1 MSPLECHVHSV
12 LTRYHRTFSGSANGS
27 VPHTEALTLIGAA
40 LKYNGLSYEQC
51 YRSCCNAHLSGGTG
65 SPTAFLGDDIEI
77 KDFISFAIDMLD
89 PYLPSEACAVAME
102 LVVTKYFDPLS
113 TGRITFENWS
123 LSLLIVDD
131 AALQLAR
138 DFKSRVPHPLH
149 DSSSSFNCDEST
161 LIFLIPLPVFPAPRL
176 PPELVVSHPLP
187 KILSAES
194 EAQMLLN
201 LVSGERAAEG
211 FEATTSADNHFHVA
225 KETTRRNSFSSGTT
239 PVPSTGDCLSA
250 NSVFQVQ
257 SASQPFQAELMQRSP
272 SPAGD
277 IPTL

>member
-12 LTRYHRTFSGSANGS
+12 LTRYHRTFSGSASGS

-40 LKYNGLSYEQC
+40 LKYNGLSYEQG
-51 YRSCCNAHLSGGTG
+51 YRSCCKAHLSGGTG

-138 DFKSRVPHPLH
+138 DFKSRMPHSLH
-149 DSSSSFNCDEST
+149 AVEKTRFLVKQES
-161 LIFLIPLPVFPAPRL
+161 
-176 PPELVVSHPLP
+176 
-187 KILSAES
+187 
-194 EAQMLLN
+194 N
-201 LVSGERAAEG
+201 
-211 FEATTSADNHFHVA
+211 
-225 KETTRRNSFSSGTT
+225 
-239 PVPSTGDCLSA
+239 
-250 NSVFQVQ
+250 
-257 SASQPFQAELMQRSP
+257 
-272 SPAGD
+272 
-277 IPTL
+277 

>member
-1 MSPLECHVHSV
+1 VSPLECHVHSV
-12 LTRYHRTFSGSANGS
+12 LTKYHRTFFGSASES

-40 LKYNGLSYEQC
+40 LKYNGLSYEQG
-51 YRSCCNAHLSGGTG
+51 YRSCCNAHLSGGSG
-65 SPTAFLGDDIEI
+65 SPTAFLSNDIEI

-89 PYLPSEACAVAME
+89 SYLPSEACAVAME
-102 LVVTKYFDPLS
+102 LVVSKYFDPLS

-149 DSSSSFNCDEST
+149 DSSFSFNCDEST
-161 LIFLIPLPVFPAPRL
+161 LIFLIPLPAYPAPRL

-211 FEATTSADNHFHVA
+211 FEATTSADNRFHIA
-225 KETTRRNSFSSGTT
+225 KEISHRNSFSS
-239 PVPSTGDCLSA
+239 PVPSAGDFLSA

-257 SASQPFQAELMQRSP
+257 FVSQPFQAGQMQRSP

-277 IPTL
+277 IPTI